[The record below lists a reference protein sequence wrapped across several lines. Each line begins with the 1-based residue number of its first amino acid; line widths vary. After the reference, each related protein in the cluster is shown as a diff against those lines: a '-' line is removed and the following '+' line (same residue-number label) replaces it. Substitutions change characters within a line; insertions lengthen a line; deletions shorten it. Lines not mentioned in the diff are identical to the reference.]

1 MEMLKENKTFCFLA
15 SQSREDWLTNKQ
27 IIPLKLC
34 WVKCLGA
41 VSAQARVR
49 CLRRRFNTR
58 RQETSGYFKW
68 RRAVFVGTEP
78 GSFPDPNTGRF
89 FCLNWTG
96 ASLSQHKI
104 KLSVV
109 CWNVH
114 WQLLFCRFG
123 LQLNS
128 CLHPERRQL
137 QTQKVTLVIFILVSL
152 SKGVCQLLTKVFHT
166 ELKFCSW
173 IAQTVLT

>member
-15 SQSREDWLTNKQ
+15 SQSRDDWLTNKLT
-27 IIPLKLC
+27 IPLKLC

-49 CLRRRFNTR
+49 CLRQRFNTR

-89 FCLNWTG
+89 SAWTELEHRCR
-96 ASLSQHKI
+96 ST
-104 KLSVV
+104 KLSYLWFAETFTGSFYSADLV
-109 CWNVH
+109 CSSTRVYIQRDVSCKLKKSH
-114 WQLLFCRFG
+114 LLYSFLFHSAKECV
-123 LQLNS
+123 S
-128 CLHPERRQL
+128 C
-137 QTQKVTLVIFILVSL
+137 
-152 SKGVCQLLTKVFHT
+152 
-166 ELKFCSW
+166 
-173 IAQTVLT
+173 